1 MKSATRTGI
10 QSSTYYPRFIQPQS
24 RFNIEA
30 GFFMS
35 QKLVYHE
42 LHGLTEMNSEEVFDT
57 S

>member
-35 QKLVYHE
+35 HKLVYHE